1 MKEEVEEG
9 LLGVVHTK
17 LVVQFVVV
25 VVVALVQGQA
35 LDMPAEVPHM
45 QAEVP
50 HMLEEQP
57 LLPKLLLNK
66 SSQLR

>member
-1 MKEEVEEG
+1 MKGEVEDE

-25 VVVALVQGQA
+25 GVVVVALVQGQA
-35 LDMPAEVPHM
+35 LDML
-45 QAEVP
+45 AEVP

-57 LLPKLLLNK
+57 LLPKLLLNR
-66 SSQLR
+66 SSQLG